1 MISLL
6 LLPMLVYIAI
16 RDLKSRTI
24 PNMAIILIAALG
36 IGNIV
41 LQQIYWTAALF
52 RLLPALFLFVAAII
66 KDGCQGGDVKLYAAL
81 CLFSAPLRSL
91 IVLLTAFL
99 IVIIVSKITK
109 SRSFPFAPYLC
120 GSFLLFSIL

>member
-1 MISLL
+1 MVNPL
-6 LLPMLVYIAI
+6 LLPMLIYVAV

-41 LQQIYWTAALF
+41 LQQIYWTAALL
-52 RLLPALFLFVAAII
+52 RLLPALLLFVAAVV

-81 CLFSAPLRSL
+81 CLFLAPLRSL

-99 IVIIVSKITK
+99 FVIIVSKITK

>member
-1 MISLL
+1 MANLL
-6 LLPMLVYIAI
+6 LLPILSYVAV

-24 PNMAIILIAALG
+24 PNIAVLLIAMLG
-36 IGNIV
+36 VGNIV

-52 RLLPALFLFVAAII
+52 RLLPALLLFAAAIK

-81 CLFSAPLRSL
+81 CLFLAPLRSM